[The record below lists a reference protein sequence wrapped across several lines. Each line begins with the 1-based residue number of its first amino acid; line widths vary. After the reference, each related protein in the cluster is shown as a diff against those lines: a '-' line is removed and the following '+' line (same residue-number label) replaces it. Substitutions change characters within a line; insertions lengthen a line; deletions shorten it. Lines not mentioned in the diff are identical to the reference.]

1 MFAVTAFSQ
10 GKSNQAIQ
18 KQLKDLK
25 AEKIF
30 SLNYDKSSDVSKIL
44 GFGESFSES
53 KRYKLEYFRFGLA
66 FFFVGQTLSTAPDTY
81 LLTFQ
86 ASGKQPKF
94 AQSHALKFTIDNE
107 TLDLGDAR
115 YVGKDVE
122 YLNFKLTRE
131 QLTKIAKGKNVRI
144 KIGDAEFAFTPEHI
158 KMFANLLTLSD
169 PSTVSK

>member
-1 MFAVTAFSQ
+1 MFAGAAFSQ
-10 GKSNQAIQ
+10 GKSGKTIQ

-25 AEKIF
+25 ADKIF
-30 SLNYDKSSDVSKIL
+30 SLSYDKASDMSKIL
-44 GFGESFSES
+44 GFSEIFDES

-66 FFFVGQTLSTAPDTY
+66 FFFAGQTLSTAPDTY

-115 YVGKDVE
+115 YAGKDVE
-122 YLNFKLTRE
+122 YLNFKLTRD
-131 QLTKIAKGKNVRI
+131 QLAQIARGKNVRI
-144 KIGDAEFAFTPEHI
+144 KIGDAEFVFTPAHI
-158 KMFANLLTLSD
+158 KMFADLLALSD
-169 PSTVSK
+169 PSAV